1 MPSTWAKKSWEKWE
15 RYGHG
20 PHGYPYEKWNW
31 WDSWDDPRS
40 YGQKSWNSQKADF
53 REKPH
58 DSQKDSDQ
66 AWAEKDSNKQE
77 KPERIDE
84 DDARDAKAESAK
96 DSEDPKVGEERP
108 DKPGTDEAGFSGLTG
123 RRKLSGKGEKGEASD
138 NWPPQPDYMC
148 DPGWFA
154 WNAEMAWAFGAEAWP
169 GEFHPWDWD
178 DKEKSGENGGDGTGG
193 TGDETMEKLASE
205 WERPGW
211 QGQPGFGK
219 RHELVP
225 KKANLKEQFEKAE
238 SKSVTTLMLR
248 NVPNAYDRETLMEE
262 LDHLGFAGCFN
273 FLYLPID
280 SATKNNV
287 GYAFVNFNDEKTADD
302 CMKLNMSGYFF
313 KGQPYN
319 RRRAAIVSVAHLQ
332 GLEANLEHY
341 SRTQVFFAPLPC
353 QRPWVA
359 PAAAQA
365 LLEKGEAAWAP
376 LGFAKLV
383 EDAAVRPGTEQ
394 DDQSFS
400 RRRMREQWWGA
411 FPGCFDCSYEM
422 YGYFDNFDGVPPG
435 LMPENLSLTQYHHP
449 GQVLRE
455 ELTAPEAESKEDKA
469 GDLVDALSQMLRTGS
484 QQVPVDDEEEGELT
498 MMGELKQMQSMGW
511 FGWEFFD
518 GMERSCSLS
527 AVNSSGMSAP
537 SYDDQSPSL
546 TNGSLVLLN
555 VPLTTTEWDLRQIIE
570 HVGVHAPITVKFEP
584 GASSDINKVTLHF
597 RNKIDLEIADVTLRE
612 TSWEDGGARI
622 QIYRSKNGDGCDG
635 TWAGYPAIP
644 AMPPW
649 DYGHSRSWFSKEDGD
664 SEPRSN
670 SLANAVGIGNDDS
683 SSPCPP
689 EPSFEQGTEFEK
701 DWPKLPAA
709 RNKIADVQAS
719 QAASCA

>member
-40 YGQKSWNSQKADF
+40 YGQKSWNSRKADF

-84 DDARDAKAESAK
+84 DDEDARDAKAESAK
-96 DSEDPKVGEERP
+96 DSENPKVGEERP

-123 RRKLSGKGEKGEASD
+123 RRKFSGKGEKGEASD

-154 WNAEMAWAFGAEAWP
+154 WNAEMAWAFGAEAWQ
-169 GEFHPWDWD
+169 GEFRPWDWD
-178 DKEKSGENGGDGTGG
+178 DKEKSGENGGDGTGGTGG

-302 CMKLNMSGYFF
+302 CMNNMSGYFF

-341 SRTQVFFAPLPC
+341 SRTQA
-353 QRPWVA
+353 
-359 PAAAQA
+359 
-365 LLEKGEAAWAP
+365 
-376 LGFAKLV
+376 
-383 EDAAVRPGTEQ
+383 
-394 DDQSFS
+394 
-400 RRRMREQWWGA
+400 
-411 FPGCFDCSYEM
+411 
-422 YGYFDNFDGVPPG
+422 
-435 LMPENLSLTQYHHP
+435 
-449 GQVLRE
+449 
-455 ELTAPEAESKEDKA
+455 
-469 GDLVDALSQMLRTGS
+469 
-484 QQVPVDDEEEGELT
+484 
-498 MMGELKQMQSMGW
+498 
-511 FGWEFFD
+511 
-518 GMERSCSLS
+518 
-527 AVNSSGMSAP
+527 
-537 SYDDQSPSL
+537 
-546 TNGSLVLLN
+546 
-555 VPLTTTEWDLRQIIE
+555 
-570 HVGVHAPITVKFEP
+570 
-584 GASSDINKVTLHF
+584 
-597 RNKIDLEIADVTLRE
+597 
-612 TSWEDGGARI
+612 
-622 QIYRSKNGDGCDG
+622 
-635 TWAGYPAIP
+635 
-644 AMPPW
+644 
-649 DYGHSRSWFSKEDGD
+649 
-664 SEPRSN
+664 
-670 SLANAVGIGNDDS
+670 
-683 SSPCPP
+683 
-689 EPSFEQGTEFEK
+689 
-701 DWPKLPAA
+701 
-709 RNKIADVQAS
+709 
-719 QAASCA
+719 